1 MAYQTMM
8 IVYITISTTCVIGCI
23 IATLL
28 VYIDHAKS
36 KRASSAEIAHLREE
50 VRACRELLRR
60 KESKGNA

>member
-1 MAYQTMM
+1 MTYTTLM
-8 IVYITISTTCVIGCI
+8 IIYITITTACVIGCI

-28 VYIDHAKS
+28 VYLDHAKS

-60 KESKGNA
+60 KSA

>member
-8 IVYITISTTCVIGCI
+8 IVYITISTACVIGCI

-36 KRASSAEIAHLREE
+36 KRASGAEIAHLRAE
-50 VRACRELLRR
+50 VRACRELLRKR
-60 KESKGNA
+60 KG